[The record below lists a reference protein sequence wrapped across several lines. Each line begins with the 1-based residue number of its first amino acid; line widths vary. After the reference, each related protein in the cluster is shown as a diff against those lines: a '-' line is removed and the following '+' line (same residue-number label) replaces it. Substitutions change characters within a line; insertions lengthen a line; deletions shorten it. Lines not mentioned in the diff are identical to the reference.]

1 MTEFMRLMA
10 FGAATF
16 CLGGAVAAAA
26 LFAFIARINRGDL
39 GAGCM
44 GGFLTIAG
52 IVAAIF
58 FFYLAVAY
66 QV

>member
-10 FGAATF
+10 FGAGTF
-16 CLGGAVAAAA
+16 CLGGAVVVGA
-26 LFAFIARINRGDL
+26 LFSLIARINQGDP